1 MSSTVSEATPTTT
14 ALTTRNRVGV
24 VLAVL
29 LGLADIGGLALL
41 GATPAPGE
49 EGPPD
54 AVLIF
59 AAVMGVITIVGAVY
73 AWARRSRVGLR
84 VAAAGR
90 VLSAISS
97 LPAFF
102 VDGVPNGVVVLVAVG
117 LVITLTTVALLVSRR

>member
-41 GATPAPGE
+41 GATSAPGE